1 MELTMAVLPM
11 TVSFQA
17 LELMEDTCAASAIS
31 GYFSNHAPGPH
42 DAAAGAAKW
51 NQVGPADD
59 VPDTAESS
67 GWPSPWSKGSFTWA
81 IPVNWRMKG
90 SKTSTAFS
98 ATNDQVATIGG
109 TDGTAIVTKLDAKNC
124 SPKALNEEN
133 TSYRKEG

>member
-1 MELTMAVLPM
+1 MRR
-11 TVSFQA
+11 
-17 LELMEDTCAASAIS
+17 SAIS
-31 GYFSNHAPGPH
+31 GYFSSHAPGPH
-42 DAAAGAAKW
+42 DAAAGAGKW